1 VHIVTTNLHAYVCQQ
16 HNNTSALLLCHLQM
30 RDYTNWAP
38 MQTCTYHIM
47 HLTTC
52 HFINCCRVH
61 VRPVHEAAGYLSTNL
76 ACSYVSRCPS
86 CTVMYCTVLHCMV
99 LHAASLGLRIMTA
112 ATSCSGAAALPRGAE
127 AGHASSECYAA
138 ANRQ

>member
-52 HFINCCRVH
+52 HFIDCCRVH

-76 ACSYVSRCPS
+76 ACSLCFSVPFL
-86 CTVMYCTVLHCMV
+86 YCNVLYCIA
-99 LHAASLGLRIMTA
+99 LHGSTRSFPWPEDYDSGNILFRRSGTA
-112 ATSCSGAAALPRGAE
+112 KRGRGRPRK
-127 AGHASSECYAA
+127 
-138 ANRQ
+138 Q